1 MKLCGTWVCRD
12 KEESYNE
19 LFLCSVSLSLYFCGR
34 VYETEE
40 YLTSDPSRLEVTDTG
55 LKAQHCGHPDVEIPV
70 IKCAL

>member
-1 MKLCGTWVCRD
+1 MERGFAGIRKKVTM
-12 KEESYNE
+12 SYFSVLSHC
-19 LFLCSVSLSLYFCGR
+19 LFISVAGFN
-34 VYETEE
+34 ETEE